1 MSEIPE
7 DRKDEYIDHLHD
19 RIQFLEQELRKSE
32 QTVLEL
38 RQEQQETGL
47 DPGIQSV
54 LEDQDIDH
62 REAADLSPRDYQ
74 GFEDE
79 MLHTPEEILEDTEKA
94 LDELLHAT
102 ELLKQEEEKLD
113 TLKEV
118 NHRIREN
125 NKDWFGGE

>member
-38 RQEQQETGL
+38 RQEQNKAKPDLTGILETR
-47 DPGIQSV
+47 
-54 LEDQDIDH
+54 EIDLA
-62 REAADLSPRDYQ
+62 EAADLSPANFQ

-94 LDELLHAT
+94 VEELMHAAK
-102 ELLKQEEEKLD
+102 LLKQEEEKLD

-125 NKDWFGGE
+125 NRDWFGED

>member
-38 RQEQQETGL
+38 RQEQNKAKPDITG
-47 DPGIQSV
+47 I
-54 LEDQDIDH
+54 LESREIDLE
-62 REAADLSPRDYQ
+62 EAADLSPEDFQ

-94 LDELLHAT
+94 VEELMHAA

-125 NKDWFGGE
+125 NRDWFGG

>member
-1 MSEIPE
+1 MSEILE
-7 DRKDEYIDHLHD
+7 GRKDEYIDHLHD

-38 RQEQQETGL
+38 RQEQNEAKPDITG
-47 DPGIQSV
+47 I
-54 LEDQDIDH
+54 LESREIDTE
-62 REAADLSPRDYQ
+62 EAANLSPEDFQ

-79 MLHTPEEILEDTEKA
+79 MLHTPEEILDDTEKA
-94 LDELLHAT
+94 VEELMHAAELLQ
-102 ELLKQEEEKLD
+102 QEEKKLD

-125 NKDWFGGE
+125 NQDWFGED

>member
-38 RQEQQETGL
+38 RQEQRDARPDVEKILETREI
-47 DPGIQSV
+47 D
-54 LEDQDIDH
+54 LE
-62 REAADLSPRDYQ
+62 EAADLSPVDFQ

-94 LDELLHAT
+94 VEELMHAA

-113 TLKEV
+113 ALKEV

-125 NKDWFGGE
+125 NRDWFGED